1 MNSSPG
7 YWLSRRIRS
16 AFTCATRAWSAGANG
31 AVRMNCTAFFG
42 GLKGVVDREHHVVD
56 ANFTD
61 RGDQRRVGEHSSGGD
76 RDVGPDVLRGQ
87 LFQRVL
93 EIEDLEA
100 ESGRESWKGRNSPM
114 CSRMTRASG

>member
-1 MNSSPG
+1 
-7 YWLSRRIRS
+7 
-16 AFTCATRAWSAGANG
+16 
-31 AVRMNCTAFFG
+31 
-42 GLKGVVDREHHVVD
+42 
-56 ANFTD
+56 
-61 RGDQRRVGEHSSGGD
+61 VGEHSSGGD

>member
-1 MNSSPG
+1 MARQRAGGGMPG
-7 YWLSRRIRS
+7 RDRFMAGHRPVP
-16 AFTCATRAWSAGANG
+16 ATGRAA
-31 AVRMNCTAFFG
+31 
-42 GLKGVVDREHHVVD
+42 VVD